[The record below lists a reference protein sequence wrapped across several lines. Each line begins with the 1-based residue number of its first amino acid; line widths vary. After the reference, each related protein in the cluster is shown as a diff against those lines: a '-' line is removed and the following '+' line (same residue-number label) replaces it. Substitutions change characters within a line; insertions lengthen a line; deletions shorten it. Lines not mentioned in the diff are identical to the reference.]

1 MTGWLQSGLMIL
13 LFFCGSALF
22 SGMETGGYLVN
33 RLRLRHRARQG
44 SRRARRLRYVLGDAH
59 RFIFTVLIGNNIAN
73 YLLSRDV
80 TRLYLDGGVSDG
92 DLLFGVVPW
101 NAETAA
107 TLTLL
112 LPLFLFG
119 ELLPKNLF
127 RRYADRLMYSL
138 SGLLIFFER
147 LFRPLTKLLNLIFN
161 RMTGGEHRRDALSG
175 VSLSVQGL
183 REVVAEDRSRRVLT
197 DHQREMI
204 DNLVAMHRVTVRA
217 VMQPASSV
225 AALPDNATVAEAK
238 KLLRTLDAEHLILYR
253 GSLRR
258 ITGTV
263 SLFDLMKPELQPTS
277 PLKPMQHKLTRL
289 RADLPLTRAFRRLR
303 QSGEAV
309 ALVTDRSSRTTGLL
323 HLRDIAAYIVSHT
336 E

>member
-73 YLLSRDV
+73 YLLARDV
-80 TRLYLDGGVSDG
+80 TRLYQRGGLTDGG
-92 DLLFGVVPW
+92 LLFGVVPW

-127 RRYADRLMYSL
+127 RRHADRLMYGL
-138 SGLLIFFER
+138 SGLLIFFDR
-147 LFRPLTKLLNLIFN
+147 LFRPATALLDRFFN
-161 RMTGGEHRRDALSG
+161 RMTGGTKQREALSG

-183 REVVAEDRSRRVLT
+183 REVVAADQSRRILT
-197 DHQREMI
+197 DHQRGMI
-204 DNLVAMHRVTVRA
+204 DNLVAMHRVPVRL
-217 VMQPASSV
+217 VMQPAAKIPSIPETV
-225 AALPDNATVAEAK
+225 TVAEA
-238 KLLRTLDAEHLILYR
+238 RERFQQCDVEEMAAFR
-253 GSLRR
+253 GSTRR
-258 ITGTV
+258 ITGMV
-263 SLFDLMKPELQPTS
+263 SLFDLADPEMNPDAPIKPHLRKT
-277 PLKPMQHKLTRL
+277 LRL
-289 RADLPLTRAFRRLR
+289 PADLSLNLAFRRMR
-303 QSGEAV
+303 QSGAAV
-309 ALVTDRSSRTTGLL
+309 AVVTDRSSRTVGLL
-323 HLRDIAAYIVSHT
+323 HLRDIAGYLVEA